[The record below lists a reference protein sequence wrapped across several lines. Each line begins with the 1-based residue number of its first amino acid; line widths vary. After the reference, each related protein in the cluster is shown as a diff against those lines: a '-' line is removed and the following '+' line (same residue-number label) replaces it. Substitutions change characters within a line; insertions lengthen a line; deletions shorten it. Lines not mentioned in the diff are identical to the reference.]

1 MTEEPER
8 GMLFDLR
15 GRRKRVIQVI
25 YVMLAFVMAASLL
38 VIGLPGGINPFGSGS
53 SVVSQD
59 TADVAIERATRIEGR
74 LRQDP
79 DNLALQQELIRERIV
94 AGNALVEVDGDSQ
107 VVGPEAVEQ
116 YELAATAW
124 DRYVEESN
132 RQPDRGVSQLVAGTL
147 FSLAQG
153 ATIAQF
159 EANMAAATEAQGFVA
174 EAGIREFRQQDGPA
188 PTGLLVSL
196 ATYQYYSLDFAAAE
210 KTRQEAL
217 GFADSPEQR
226 KEINRTLDS
235 VERDAKRVRKAL
247 AQAKKQARK
256 EGGSSLSE
264 PAGSLGNTTISPT
277 GP

>member
-59 TADVAIERATRIEGR
+59 TADVAIERAARIEGR
-74 LRQDP
+74 LKQDP
-79 DNLALQQELIRERIV
+79 DNLTLQQELIRERIV

-116 YELAATAW
+116 YEQAATAW
-124 DRYVEESN
+124 DRYVKESN
-132 RQPDRGVSQLVAGTL
+132 GRPDRGVSQLVAGML

-159 EANMAAATEAQGFVA
+159 EANMKAAAEAQAFVA
-174 EAGIREFRQQDGPA
+174 EEGKREFRQEDGPA
-188 PTGLLVSL
+188 PTGLLVTL
-196 ATYQYYSLDFAAAE
+196 AQYQLYSLDFAAAE
-210 KTRQEAL
+210 RTRQEAL

-226 KEINRTLDS
+226 QEINQTFNAI
-235 VERDAKRVRKAL
+235 ERDAKRVQKAL
-247 AQAKKQARK
+247 ARAKKQARQQ
-256 EGGSSLSE
+256 GGSSLQE

>member
-38 VIGLPGGINPFGSGS
+38 VIGLPGGVNPFGSGS

-59 TADVAIERATRIEGR
+59 AADLATERAARIETK

-79 DNLALQQELIRERIV
+79 DNLVLQEELIRERIV

-107 VVGPEAVEQ
+107 VVGPDAVEQ
-116 YELAATAW
+116 YEQAAAAW
-124 DRYVEESN
+124 DRYVKQSGGE
-132 RQPDRGVSQLVAGTL
+132 PDRGVSQLMAGTL

-153 ATIAQF
+153 STIAQF
-159 EANMAAATEAQGFVA
+159 EANMSAAAEAQAFVA
-174 EAGIREFRQQDGPA
+174 EAGKREFRQEDGPS
-188 PTGLLVSL
+188 PTGLLVTL
-196 ATYQYYSLDFAAAE
+196 ATYQLYSLDFAAAE

-226 KEINRTLDS
+226 EEINRTFDS
-235 VERDAKRVRKAL
+235 VERDAERVRKVVAR
-247 AQAKKQARK
+247 AKKQARK
-256 EGGSSLSE
+256 EGGSALEE
-264 PAGSLGNTTISPT
+264 PAGNLGGTTISPT
-277 GP
+277 SP

>member
-59 TADVAIERATRIEGR
+59 TADVAIERAARIEGK

-116 YELAATAW
+116 YEQAATAW
-124 DRYVEESN
+124 DRYVKESN
-132 RQPDRGVSQLVAGTL
+132 GRPDRGVSQLVAGML

-159 EANMAAATEAQGFVA
+159 EANMKAAAEAQAFVA
-174 EAGIREFRQQDGPA
+174 EEGKREFRQEDGPA
-188 PTGLLVSL
+188 PTGLLVTL
-196 ATYQYYSLDFAAAE
+196 AQYQLYSLDFAAAE
-210 KTRQEAL
+210 RTRKEAL

-226 KEINRTLDS
+226 EEINRTFRLIED
-235 VERDAKRVRKAL
+235 DAKRVQKAL
-247 AQAKKQARK
+247 ARAKKQARQQ
-256 EGGSSLSE
+256 GGSSLQE
-264 PAGSLGNTTISPT
+264 PAGSLGNTTITPT

>member
-59 TADVAIERATRIEGR
+59 TADVAIERAARIEGR
-74 LRQDP
+74 LKQDP
-79 DNLALQQELIRERIV
+79 DNLTLQQELIRERIV

-116 YELAATAW
+116 YEQAATAW
-124 DRYVEESN
+124 DRYVKESN
-132 RQPDRGVSQLVAGTL
+132 GRPDRGVSQLVAGML

-159 EANMAAATEAQGFVA
+159 EANMKAAAEAQAFVA
-174 EAGIREFRQQDGPA
+174 EEGKREFRQEDGPA
-188 PTGLLVSL
+188 PTGLLVTL
-196 ATYQYYSLDFAAAE
+196 AQYQLYSLDFAAAE
-210 KTRQEAL
+210 RTRQEAL

-226 KEINRTLDS
+226 EEINRTFKLIED
-235 VERDAKRVRKAL
+235 DAKRVQKAL
-247 AQAKKQARK
+247 ARAKKQARQQ
-256 EGGSSLSE
+256 GGSSLQE

>member
-59 TADVAIERATRIEGR
+59 AADVATERAARIETR
-74 LRQDP
+74 LQQDP
-79 DNLALQQELIRERIV
+79 DNLTLQEELIRERIV

-116 YELAATAW
+116 YEQAASAW
-124 DRYVEESN
+124 DRYVKQSGGE
-132 RQPDRGVSQLVAGTL
+132 PDRGVSQLMAGTL

-153 ATIAQF
+153 STVAQF
-159 EANMAAATEAQGFVA
+159 EANMKAAAEAQAFVA
-174 EAGIREFRQQDGPA
+174 EAGKREFREEEGPS
-188 PTGLLVSL
+188 PTGLLVTL
-196 ATYQYYSLDFAAAE
+196 ATYQLYSLDFAAAE

-226 KEINRTLDS
+226 EEINRTFDS
-235 VERDAKRVRKAL
+235 VERDAERVRKVVTR
-247 AQAKKQARK
+247 AKKQARK
-256 EGGSSLSE
+256 EGGSALDE
-264 PAGSLGNTTISPT
+264 PAGSLGGTTISPT
-277 GP
+277 TP

>member
-59 TADVAIERATRIEGR
+59 TADVAIERAARIEGK

-79 DNLALQQELIRERIV
+79 DNLALQQELIRERVV

-116 YELAATAW
+116 YEQAATAW
-124 DRYVEESN
+124 DRYVKESN
-132 RQPDRGVSQLVAGTL
+132 GRPDRGVSQLVAGML

-159 EANMAAATEAQGFVA
+159 EANMKAAAEAQAFVA
-174 EAGIREFRQQDGPA
+174 EEGKREFRQEDGPA
-188 PTGLLVSL
+188 PTGLLVTL
-196 ATYQYYSLDFAAAE
+196 AQYQLYSLDFAAAE
-210 KTRQEAL
+210 RTRKEAL

-226 KEINRTLDS
+226 EEINRTFRLIED
-235 VERDAKRVRKAL
+235 DAKRVQKAL
-247 AQAKKQARK
+247 ARAKKQARQQ
-256 EGGSSLSE
+256 GGSSLQE
-264 PAGSLGNTTISPT
+264 PAGSLGNTTITPT